1 MRLELLAAGNVPDFG
16 PVKRTELRE
25 SLSEGIG
32 VPVEKI
38 ALSVEAASVRL
49 HFSVSVEAE
58 ASITLVAEIKAALP
72 SATAASAMLGV
83 EVLRTPL
90 LTLDLEGQP
99 PQPHRDPTR
108 PSLSPSLN
116 ESASHMETSGGEDS
130 SLPLLLVGAGALL
143 LAALVLL
150 VAAFLFFRSAK
161 RDRPARTPGP
171 PNTFLELNNIA
182 QGGQHPAIVVAASPF
197 LHEMGCSA
205 PLGTVPIVA
214 QPPLIAA
221 PHAAPMQLHHQVQGA
236 PPPAKVVKVQAAPT
250 PAS

>member
-1 MRLELLAAGNVPDFG
+1 MRLELFAAGSMDDFVG

-38 ALSVEAASVRL
+38 ALRVEAASVRL

-58 ASITLVAEIKAALP
+58 ASITLVAEIKTALRN
-72 SATAASAMLGV
+72 ANAASAMLGV
-83 EVLRTPL
+83 EVLTTPV

-99 PQPHRDPTR
+99 PQPHRDPIR
-108 PSLSPSLN
+108 PSLN

-161 RDRPARTPGP
+161 R
-171 PNTFLELNNIA
+171 
-182 QGGQHPAIVVAASPF
+182 
-197 LHEMGCSA
+197 
-205 PLGTVPIVA
+205 
-214 QPPLIAA
+214 
-221 PHAAPMQLHHQVQGA
+221 
-236 PPPAKVVKVQAAPT
+236 
-250 PAS
+250 

>member
-1 MRLELLAAGNVPDFG
+1 MVVRLELEAAGIVDDFAG
-16 PVKRTELRE
+16 RRTELRE

-38 ALSVEAASVRL
+38 ALRVEAASVRL

-99 PQPHRDPTR
+99 PQPHRDPIR
-108 PSLSPSLN
+108 PSLN

-161 RDRPARTPGP
+161 R
-171 PNTFLELNNIA
+171 
-182 QGGQHPAIVVAASPF
+182 
-197 LHEMGCSA
+197 
-205 PLGTVPIVA
+205 
-214 QPPLIAA
+214 
-221 PHAAPMQLHHQVQGA
+221 
-236 PPPAKVVKVQAAPT
+236 
-250 PAS
+250 

>member
-1 MRLELLAAGNVPDFG
+1 MVVRLELLAVGIVDDFVG
-16 PVKRTELRE
+16 RRTELRE

-38 ALSVEAASVRL
+38 ALRVEAASVRL

-58 ASITLVAEIKAALP
+58 ASITLVAEIKTALR
-72 SATAASAMLGV
+72 SANAASAMLGV
-83 EVLRTPL
+83 EVLKTPV

-99 PQPHRDPTR
+99 SQPHRDPIR

-150 VAAFLFFRSAK
+150 VAAYLFFRSAK
-161 RDRPARTPGP
+161 R
-171 PNTFLELNNIA
+171 
-182 QGGQHPAIVVAASPF
+182 
-197 LHEMGCSA
+197 
-205 PLGTVPIVA
+205 
-214 QPPLIAA
+214 
-221 PHAAPMQLHHQVQGA
+221 
-236 PPPAKVVKVQAAPT
+236 
-250 PAS
+250 

>member
-1 MRLELLAAGNVPDFG
+1 MRLELFAAGSMDDFVG

-90 LTLDLEGQP
+90 LTLDLAHNTHLEE
-99 PQPHRDPTR
+99 
-108 PSLSPSLN
+108 PSLLRLISRRH
-116 ESASHMETSGGEDS
+116 A
-130 SLPLLLVGAGALL
+130 VGA
-143 LAALVLL
+143 
-150 VAAFLFFRSAK
+150 R
-161 RDRPARTPGP
+161 RR
-171 PNTFLELNNIA
+171 
-182 QGGQHPAIVVAASPF
+182 
-197 LHEMGCSA
+197 
-205 PLGTVPIVA
+205 
-214 QPPLIAA
+214 
-221 PHAAPMQLHHQVQGA
+221 
-236 PPPAKVVKVQAAPT
+236 
-250 PAS
+250 

>member
-1 MRLELLAAGNVPDFG
+1 MRLELFAAGSMDDFVG

-99 PQPHRDPTR
+99 PQPHRDPIR
-108 PSLSPSLN
+108 PSLN

-161 RDRPARTPGP
+161 R
-171 PNTFLELNNIA
+171 
-182 QGGQHPAIVVAASPF
+182 
-197 LHEMGCSA
+197 
-205 PLGTVPIVA
+205 
-214 QPPLIAA
+214 
-221 PHAAPMQLHHQVQGA
+221 
-236 PPPAKVVKVQAAPT
+236 
-250 PAS
+250 